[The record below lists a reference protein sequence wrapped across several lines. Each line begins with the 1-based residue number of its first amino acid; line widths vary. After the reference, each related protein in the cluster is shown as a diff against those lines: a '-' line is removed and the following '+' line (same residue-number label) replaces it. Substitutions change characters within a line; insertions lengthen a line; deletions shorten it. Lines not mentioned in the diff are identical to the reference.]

1 MSDEND
7 EAEEEPPVQLGEG
20 EAVEGAPLARVA
32 ERLTWGI
39 QKSEID
45 RREGDTEIR
54 TPDGPRELS
63 ELLAEVEDTYFES
76 RRHFESTIREVTGV
90 GPVPTTGE
98 PVAAATA
105 EGGEAAEEETEE

>member
-1 MSDEND
+1 MSDETD
-7 EAEEEPPVQLGEG
+7 EAEAEPPVQLGEG
-20 EAVEGAPLARVA
+20 EAVEGAPLSRVA

-54 TPDGPRELS
+54 TPDGPRTLAD
-63 ELLAEVEDTYFES
+63 LLDGVEDTYFES
-76 RRHFESTIREVTGV
+76 RRHFESAIREVTGV

-98 PVAAATA
+98 PVEVPA
-105 EGGEAAEEETEE
+105 EGEGEGEAESEE